1 MKCVICRVFNIALC
15 STNAESDKDVYRMDH
30 PKRGVFIIINNR
42 HFLRLS
48 ERVGTDV
55 DASHLYQLFMEL
67 GFDVRLEQ
75 NKTAAEM
82 LMILDKGK
90 GVFYID
96 VV

>member
-1 MKCVICRVFNIALC
+1 
-15 STNAESDKDVYRMDH
+15 MDH

-42 HFLRLS
+42 HFLHLR

-90 GVFYID
+90 GVFLY
-96 VV
+96 